1 MARIILLCEKES
13 IIIDIVNSD
22 IRMYC
27 INISKHKYK
36 HLFFQRIA
44 NTINMTTA
52 SSIQPDAVAA
62 SEKKMKSPCTRC
74 FKNCSCIQ
82 QCPTRDVNY
91 RY

>member
-1 MARIILLCEKES
+1 
-13 IIIDIVNSD
+13 
-22 IRMYC
+22 
-27 INISKHKYK
+27 
-36 HLFFQRIA
+36 
-44 NTINMTTA
+44 MTTA

-91 RY
+91 RYGISDIIIYYNAMKIF